1 MKKLL
6 LISCLYA
13 IGSSAGLAAPSSQWK
28 HHLTAYFLGASMD
41 GNVVLG
47 PIGSEVDLS
56 FSEIADRLE
65 LGGMVNYRA
74 EKDKFS
80 LGLDVLYMGLGGS
93 ALGMGEVDY
102 DQWMVEGTAGWR
114 LTEMIELIAGV
125 RYNDVA
131 VDVDFDN
138 PLLPTLSKSKG
149 WFDPIVGARLWFPVS
164 SSLDVILRGDVG
176 GFGVGSDLTWQ
187 LSGHLRYAF
196 SDSFSGLLGYRY
208 FYMDYE
214 SGEGLNRFVYDMAI
228 HGPTLGLS
236 WTF

>member
-1 MKKLL
+1 MLSNTRQRLGIGLL
-6 LISCLYA
+6 MAGALALPAAHGTCFAQAASELRTQHSDSRGRGGVA
-13 IGSSAGLAAPSSQWK
+13 I
-28 HHLTAYFLGASMD
+28 
-41 GNVVLG
+41 
-47 PIGSEVDLS
+47 
-56 FSEIADRLE
+56 
-65 LGGMVNYRA
+65 
-74 EKDKFS
+74 
-80 LGLDVLYMGLGGS
+80 
-93 ALGMGEVDY
+93 
-102 DQWMVEGTAGWR
+102 
-114 LTEMIELIAGV
+114 
-125 RYNDVA
+125 
-131 VDVDFDN
+131 DVDFDN
-138 PLLPTLSKSKG
+138 PQLSTLSKSKG

-236 WTF
+236 WGF

>member
-1 MKKLL
+1 
-6 LISCLYA
+6 
-13 IGSSAGLAAPSSQWK
+13 
-28 HHLTAYFLGASMD
+28 
-41 GNVVLG
+41 
-47 PIGSEVDLS
+47 
-56 FSEIADRLE
+56 
-65 LGGMVNYRA
+65 
-74 EKDKFS
+74 
-80 LGLDVLYMGLGGS
+80 MGLGGS
-93 ALGMGEVDY
+93 ALGLGEVDY

-114 LTEMIELIAGV
+114 LTEMIELIGGV

-164 SSLDVILRGDVG
+164 RTFDVIVRGDVG

-208 FYMDYE
+208 FYIDYE
-214 SGEGLNRFVYDMAI
+214 SGAGLNRFVYDMAI

-236 WTF
+236 WGF